1 MSVTAVN
8 DEQFAQYVATGNAII
23 VKYFADWCGSC
34 KLFAP
39 KYTRLSNDER
49 FSDVLFLEVNA
60 EICPDA
66 RQRAAVDNLPFF
78 AVFKGGSL
86 LEGTATAK
94 EDTVVA
100 MLEKVKA

>member
-1 MSVTAVN
+1 MSVSAVN
-8 DEQFAQYVATGNAII
+8 DEQFAHHIATGNAII
-23 VKYFADWCGSC
+23 VKYYADWCGSC

-49 FSDVLFLEVNA
+49 FAGVEFLEVNA
-60 EICPDA
+60 EICPEA
-66 RQRAAVDNLPFF
+66 RQIAGVDNLPFF
-78 AVFKGGSL
+78 AVFKDGAL

-100 MLEKVKA
+100 LLEMVKA

>member
-8 DEQFAQYVATGNAII
+8 DEQFAQRVAIGNAII
-23 VKYFADWCGSC
+23 VKYYADWCGSC

-39 KYTRLSNDER
+39 KFTRLSNDER
-49 FSDVLFLEVNA
+49 FTGVEFLEVNA
-60 EICPDA
+60 EICPEA
-66 RQRAAVDNLPFF
+66 RQVAGVDNLPFF
-78 AVFKGGSL
+78 AVFKGGLL

-94 EDTVVA
+94 EETVVA